1 MLRCAPSWVSIALA
15 LLTLSTLALVSCGEE
30 QATPTPQSAF
40 EPPSVPIAESP
51 SGADK
56 AIAVDVQRY
65 FRRNAA
71 PAPWYDKL
79 ELIAVTDGVV
89 RIDTTLDLDEPQGRK
104 AADEICNLIQG
115 SDVADFTPGHTVRGG
130 QGDRVTCPHREE

>member
-1 MLRCAPSWVSIALA
+1 MPRRARWLVSIAPALLA
-15 LLTLSTLALVSCGEE
+15 LSTPALVSCGEE
-30 QATPTPQSAF
+30 KATPTNR
-40 EPPSVPIAESP
+40 SVPIAESP

-56 AIAVDVQRY
+56 EMAVDVQRY

-71 PAPWYDKL
+71 AAPWYSEI

-89 RIDTTLDLDEPQGRK
+89 TIDTTLDLDEPQGRK

-115 SDVADFTPGHTVRGG
+115 SDVADFTPGHTVRGDHG
-130 QGDRVTCPHREE
+130 EQVTCPHREE

>member
-1 MLRCAPSWVSIALA
+1 MPRRARWLVSIAPALLA
-15 LLTLSTLALVSCGEE
+15 LSTPALVSCGEE
-30 QATPTPQSAF
+30 KATPTNR
-40 EPPSVPIAESP
+40 SVPIAESP

-56 AIAVDVQRY
+56 AMAVDVQRY

-71 PAPWYDKL
+71 AAPWYSEI

-89 RIDTTLDLDEPQGRK
+89 TIDTTLDLDEPQGRK

-115 SDVADFTPGHTVRGG
+115 SDVADFTPGHTVRGDHG
-130 QGDRVTCPHREE
+130 EQVTCPHREE